1 VRTTR
6 LDRHIRKEARIL
18 VRDAKR
24 LRRGNEYE
32 KEIAEVER
40 ARAKE
45 EDKVALRAALPALD
59 EIVEELARVRKL
71 GVQYQAL
78 DGVMWVASLALLV
91 FTLRTFVVQVFQ
103 IPSSSMYPTLM
114 IGDHLFVNKFIYG
127 LDIPF
132 SDAKLVERSPKRGE
146 IIVFAQPCTPERD
159 YIKRVVALAGDTVE
173 VRCNRLHI
181 NGKPVEETLLDD
193 ASCSYDDR
201 DEGGEWHAVACSRY
215 RETLGG
221 VTYET
226 FHDPDRPARD
236 ALAVGD
242 ELDFP
247 SLRERTLKHCGSD
260 PTTPPAKNQAP
271 GKIVDVKSGDA
282 CELQAHYVVPEGH
295 VFAMG
300 DNRAHSNDSR
310 FWGSVPLENIRGK
323 AMFIWLSYREFPGS
337 LRFGRMGNFVH

>member
-1 VRTTR
+1 MRTTR
-6 LDRHIRKEARIL
+6 LDKHIRKEARLL

-24 LRRGNEYE
+24 LRRGTEHAA
-32 KEIAEVER
+32 EIEAVER
-40 ARAKE
+40 ALATKNL
-45 EDKVALRAALPALD
+45 VALRAAMPALD
-59 EIVEELARVRKL
+59 EIVDELARVRKL
-71 GVQYQAL
+71 DMKYQAW

-146 IIVFAQPCTPERD
+146 VIVFAQPCTPERD

-181 NGKPVEETLLDD
+181 NGKPVEETLVDATNCSYEDRDD
-193 ASCSYDDR
+193 AGQWEVRGC
-201 DEGGEWHAVACSRY
+201 ARY
-215 RETLGG
+215 RETLDGI
-221 VTYET
+221 TYET

-236 ALAVGD
+236 SLKVGD

-247 SLRERTLKHCGSD
+247 SLGDRTVKHCGQ
-260 PTTPPAKNQAP
+260 PQAGPAAPNQAQ
-271 GKIVDVKSGDA
+271 GKLVDVKSGDA
-282 CELQAHYVVPEGH
+282 CELQVHYVVPEGH

-323 AMFIWLSYREFPGS
+323 AMFIWLSSSDFPSG
-337 LRFGRMGNFVH
+337 LRFERMGNFVH